1 MSQAPIWHVATDAMI
16 ADTTHLDTLEF
27 GAYLKLMMAQWRN
40 NGKPLENNPKRIAL
54 MMGVTQAQFKRIWP
68 VISPFFEVTETTIS
82 QQRIAKDFKNVIEKI
97 EKNKENGKRG
107 GEAKSLKNK
116 EVPLPNAT
124 ETPERNPTI
133 PEPEPE
139 PDSKKSISKDIPK
152 NEGKSDDRK
161 CKLKT
166 IFESDSTIPADYRKY
181 AEDEGLHDI
190 ESTFENWRD
199 WWFSEGGGKVGAK
212 GWKLTWQGRVRKDV
226 ERQGNGSGYSKKQGG
241 FAKPSIT
248 EAARLAIHRH
258 RANERDV

>member
-1 MSQAPIWHVATDAMI
+1 
-16 ADTTHLDTLEF
+16 
-27 GAYLKLMMAQWRN
+27 MAQWRN

-54 MMGVTQAQFKRIWP
+54 IMGVTQAQFKRIWP